1 MKRGAVVLAVLPFTD
16 LTGRKRRPAVV
27 VSPESL
33 PGDDVL
39 VAFVTSFKGDPLQA
53 TDLLISTDDPDFKK
67 TGLKRPSV
75 VRLGKLF
82 TLQKG
87 LMVGRLGNLTPRL
100 MAEVDACLRKALG
113 LR

>member
-1 MKRGAVVLAVLPFTD
+1 MNRGTVVLTVLPFTD

-27 VSPESL
+27 VSPENR

-53 TDLLISTDDPDFKK
+53 TDLLIPADDPDFKR

-75 VRLGKLF
+75 VKLGKLF

-87 LMVGRLGNLTPRL
+87 LVVGRLGNLSPR
-100 MAEVDACLRKALG
+100 MVAEADARLRIALG
-113 LR
+113 LQ

>member
-16 LTGRKRRPAVV
+16 LTGQKRRPAVV
-27 VSPESL
+27 VSPENR

-39 VAFVTSFKGDPLQA
+39 VAFVTSFAGAPLQA
-53 TDLLISTDDPDFKK
+53 TDLLISEDDPDFKG
-67 TGLKRPSV
+67 TGLKRSSV
-75 VRLGKLF
+75 VKLQKLF

-87 LMVGRLGNLTPRL
+87 LLVGRLGDLSPRL
-100 MAEVDACLRKALG
+100 IEEMDARLRLALG

>member
-16 LTGRKRRPAVV
+16 LTGRKQRPALV
-27 VSPESL
+27 VSPENR
-33 PGDDVL
+33 PGDDIL
-39 VAFVTSFKGDPLQA
+39 VAFVMSFKGNPLQG
-53 TDLLISTDDPDFKK
+53 TDLLIPADDPDFVG
-67 TGLKRPSV
+67 TGLKRSSV

-87 LMVGRLGNLTPRL
+87 LLVGRLGDLSPRL
-100 MAEVDACLRKALG
+100 MGEVDARLRIALG